1 MPPRRASA
9 TGLLPSPP
17 DQSYDLNYKMG
28 DCPAVSVVMTAY
40 NVAPYIGAAIESAL
54 AQTFRD
60 FELLV
65 MDDGSMDGT
74 LRIAERFADPRLRVM
89 RSLHLGAATQL
100 RHGIEEARAP
110 YLALLDG
117 DDLWSPDKLERH
129 VQFLNA
135 QPRADLTF
143 SWSRIIDED
152 GRDTGLTSRLWDGPI
167 SFSELLA
174 DNVIGNGSALVLRR
188 EALMAAGG
196 IDVAFAACYDLDAWL
211 RIGAL
216 RPGNLWAVPEFLT
229 FYRRRPGQITG
240 DVAVVERS
248 FEQLLQKA
256 HWFAPRAVALVEGR
270 ARSNMQRFCAYGWY
284 QAGHYGRALGTLTR
298 SFRCAPRIFFA
309 DRRNWEMTAAALS
322 GLLLPAG
329 LHRHITGA
337 ALRATRA

>member
-1 MPPRRASA
+1 M
-9 TGLLPSPP
+9 
-17 DQSYDLNYKMG
+17 
-28 DCPAVSVVMTAY
+28 
-40 NVAPYIGAAIESAL
+40 
-54 AQTFRD
+54 
-60 FELLV
+60 
-65 MDDGSMDGT
+65 
-74 LRIAERFADPRLRVM
+74 
-89 RSLHLGAATQL
+89 
-100 RHGIEEARAP
+100 
-110 YLALLDG
+110 
-117 DDLWSPDKLERH
+117 
-129 VQFLNA
+129 QFLNA

-196 IDVAFAACYDLDAWL
+196 IDAAFAACYDLDAWL

-256 HWFAPRAVALVEGR
+256 RWFAPRAVALVEGR
-270 ARSNMQRFCAYGWY
+270 ARSNMQRFCAYGGIRPVIM
-284 QAGHYGRALGTLTR
+284 AARL
-298 SFRCAPRIFFA
+298 AP
-309 DRRNWEMTAAALS
+309 
-322 GLLLPAG
+322 
-329 LHRHITGA
+329 
-337 ALRATRA
+337 